1 MGFDTIEINLV
12 CFFKKMFLLTNIFWK
27 KIPLPKFFFDIRANL
42 SSTGAGAGIAT
53 GTELGNKLGLSC
65 AKFRVVALG
74 LKIGVEIWE

>member
-1 MGFDTIEINLV
+1 MAGW
-12 CFFKKMFLLTNIFWK
+12 FLS
-27 KIPLPKFFFDIRANL
+27 DIRANL

-74 LKIGVEIWE
+74 LKIGVEI